1 MLVWCLND
9 SFVSCAII
17 YIQIYP
23 SNKLGEP
30 PNLTLSLLDRRC
42 PVVRAESRDSML
54 RKTVTRST
62 RETKP
67 PECSPRSTENGHL
80 PPSPPRAPA
89 PIDLAAILQQ
99 QNQLLQVLV
108 TTLTAQAQGNLGNHR
123 PAVHHNANGSRIA
136 DFNRL
141 QPPKFGGSDNPIEA
155 DDWLREIEM
164 KLEVV
169 MQMIETRFC
178 SQYSS

>member
-1 MLVWCLND
+1 MSRRSSQVQGLHAQEDGDEVNPRNQAPLN
-9 SFVSCAII
+9 
-17 YIQIYP
+17 
-23 SNKLGEP
+23 
-30 PNLTLSLLDRRC
+30 
-42 PVVRAESRDSML
+42 VV
-54 RKTVTRST
+54 
-62 RETKP
+62 
-67 PECSPRSTENGHL
+67 PEAPENGHL
-80 PPSPPRAPA
+80 PPPPPRAPA

-108 TTLTAQAQGNLGNHR
+108 TTLTAQAQGNPGNNR
-123 PAVHHNANGSRIA
+123 PAMHHNGNGSRIA

-169 MQMIETRFC
+169 HADDRDKVLPAVQ
-178 SQYSS
+178 